1 MTQVKKQLNSTKINL
16 AVDGGIFLGFL
27 VAEAPHFTGIAVHE
41 WLGLAF
47 AAAIITHLLLHWQW
61 IVAVTRRFF
70 SDIPWQAR
78 LNYLLNILLF
88 IDVTLIIYSGLMIS
102 HVALPA
108 LGLSLG
114 AGGSWRGIHHLT
126 ANLSLVL
133 TGLHVA
139 LHWQWIVKAV
149 KRYVFQPLS
158 SGRPAAQPVLVTKLT
173 QKEASR

>member
-1 MTQVKKQLNSTKINL
+1 MTQVKKQLNQTKINL

-41 WLGLAF
+41 WLGIAF
-47 AAAIITHLLLHWQW
+47 GAAIITHLLLHWQW
-61 IVAVTRRFF
+61 IVAITRRFF

-114 AGGSWRGIHHLT
+114 TGGAWHGIHHLT

-149 KRYVFQPLS
+149 KRYVVQPLS
-158 SGRPAAQPVLVTKLT
+158 SGRPVVQPSLVTKLT
-173 QKEASR
+173 QKEVS